1 MNTKRA
7 FGFVGKLLPLVAILL
22 LALTGCGASGK
33 NLSIIKNGVTNYCI
47 VIPENPEDFIQDSAI
62 SLQKKIYK
70 ETEVSMKILSD
81 TAVTDLKKIYLGN
94 TSSELSQKVMSELSY
109 GSYGVGTSGDEMYAV
124 AYTQADMKKAV
135 NIIRDKMLEA
145 LKKDSIK
152 IEAFEEVKD
161 VRDELT
167 DVPVYVTEKGT
178 TVFNAGSEFYE
189 IRVEEADSKD
199 FASYTKALKEKGYT
213 VHSAKKIGN
222 AEYAVYKNDKHALY
236 VNQFDSAMRIVYSD
250 IKTAFLPETEQSAF
264 EKVCDTKGYMVG
276 VTGGADENG
285 MCFVYLLADG
295 TFLIYDGGLDTPDA
309 DHLYEI
315 LHRVAG
321 QHGINEVVIS
331 NWMLT
336 HAHGDHCG
344 CWEPFFRQYA
354 DKVKIERVMFNT
366 SHSDLGNAIS
376 DSQEESAMNSVKT
389 YSPDTELVRLHS
401 GQDFWLADMKVEVL
415 YTIEDLEPGSFE
427 DYNDAS
433 TITRLT
439 INDETIL
446 MTGDAAFG
454 AWGLMCKAYGNAMK
468 SDYLQVPHHGA
479 HDGGTKAAYDL
490 IQPTYLLWPCGDKLY
505 ADDLTSWNKDYGTNL
520 HLLKMVKPE
529 NSYVAGVYDAI
540 NKTERITE
548 FPFSK

>member
-33 NLSIIKNGVTNYCI
+33 NLSIIKNGVTDYCI

-81 TAVTDLKKIYLGN
+81 TAVTDLKKIYIGN
-94 TSSELSQKVMSELSY
+94 TSSDLSQKVMSELTY
-109 GSYGVGTSGDEMYAV
+109 GTYGVGTSGEEMYAV

-135 NIIRDKMLEA
+135 NIIADKMLEA
-145 LKKDSIK
+145 LKNDSIK
-152 IEAFEEVKD
+152 IAAFEEVKS
-161 VRDELT
+161 VRDELA
-167 DVPVYVTEKGT
+167 DVPVYVTEKAT

-189 IRVEEADSKD
+189 IRVEEADAKD
-199 FASYTKALKEKGYT
+199 FAAYTAVLKENGYT
-213 VHSAKKIGN
+213 EHSSKKIGN
-222 AEYAVYKNDKHALY
+222 AEYAVYKNDKNALY

-250 IKTAFLPETEQSAF
+250 MKTAFLPETKQPDF
-264 EKVCDTKGYMVG
+264 EKVCNTKGYMVG
-276 VTGGADENG
+276 VTGGTFENG
-285 MCFVYLLADG
+285 LCFIYLLADG
-295 TFLIYDGGLDTPDA
+295 TFLIYDGGNDAPDA
-309 DHLYEI
+309 DHLYEL
-315 LHRVAG
+315 LHRIAG

-344 CWEPFFRQYA
+344 CWEPFFSKYA

-366 SHSDLGNAIS
+366 SHSDLGVGVS
-376 DSQEESAMNSVKT
+376 ESLEESAMNSVKN
-389 YSPDTELVRLHS
+389 YSENTELVRLHS

-415 YTIEDLEPGSFE
+415 YTVEDLEPGSLD

-439 INDETIL
+439 INNETIL
-446 MTGDAAFG
+446 MTGDASFG
-454 AWGLMCKAYGNAMK
+454 IWGLMCKTYGDALK

-479 HDGGTKAAYDL
+479 HDGGTKEAYNL

-505 ADDLTSWNKDYGTNL
+505 ADDLTPWNKDYGTNL
-520 HLLKMVKPE
+520 HLLTLVKPE

>member
-7 FGFVGKLLPLVAILL
+7 FGFIGKLLPLVAIFI

-47 VIPENPEDFIQDSAI
+47 VIPENPEDFIQESAI

-81 TAVTDLKKIYLGN
+81 TAVTDLKKIYIGN

-109 GSYGVGTSGDEMYAV
+109 GSYGVGTSGEEMYAF

-135 NIIRDKMLEA
+135 NVIVDKLLES
-145 LKKDSIK
+145 LKNDSIK
-152 IEAFEEVKD
+152 IKTFEEVKS
-161 VRDELT
+161 VRDELA
-167 DVPVYVTEKGT
+167 DVPVYVTEKAT
-178 TVFNAGSEFYE
+178 TVFCAGSEFYE
-189 IRVEEADSKD
+189 IRVEEADTKD
-199 FASYTKALKEKGYT
+199 FAAYTKVLKENGYT
-213 VHSAKKIGN
+213 EHSAKKIGN
-222 AEYAVYKNDKHALY
+222 SEYAVYKNDKNALY

-276 VTGGADENG
+276 VTGGTYENG
-285 MCFVYLLADG
+285 LCFIYLLADG
-295 TFLIYDGGLDTPDA
+295 TFLIYDGGNDAPDA
-309 DHLYEI
+309 DHLYEL
-315 LHRVAG
+315 LHRIAG

-336 HAHGDHCG
+336 HAHNDHCG
-344 CWEPFFRQYA
+344 CWEPFFSKYA

-366 SHSDLGNAIS
+366 SHSDLGVGVS
-376 DSQEESAMNSVKT
+376 ESLEETAMNSVKY
-389 YSPDTELVRLHS
+389 YSEDTELVRLHS

-415 YTIEDLEPGSFE
+415 YTVEDLEPGSLE

-433 TITRLT
+433 TLTRLT
-439 INDETIL
+439 VNGETIL
-446 MTGDAAFG
+446 MTGDASFG
-454 AWGLMCKAYGNAMK
+454 VWKLMCKTYGGALK

-479 HDGGTKAAYDL
+479 HDGGTKEAYNL

-505 ADDLTSWNKDYGTNL
+505 ADNLTPWNKDYGANL
-520 HLLKMVKPE
+520 HLLTLVKPE

>member
-47 VIPENPEDFIQDSAI
+47 VIPENPEDFIQESAI

-81 TAVTDLKKIYLGN
+81 TAVTDLKKIYIGN
-94 TSSELSQKVMSELSY
+94 TSSDLSKKVMSELSY
-109 GSYGVGTSGDEMYAV
+109 GTYGVGTSGEELYAV

-135 NIIRDKMLEA
+135 NIIADRMSEA

-161 VRDELT
+161 VRDELV
-167 DVPVYVTEKGT
+167 DVPVYVTEKAT
-178 TVFNAGSEFYE
+178 TIFNAGSEFYE

-199 FASYTKALKEKGYT
+199 FAAYTATLKENGYT
-213 VHSAKKIGN
+213 EHSAKKIGN

-250 IKTAFLPETEQSAF
+250 IKTAFLPDTKQPDF
-264 EKVCDTKGYMVG
+264 EKVCDTKGYMIG
-276 VTGGADENG
+276 VTGGTFENG
-285 MCFVYLLADG
+285 LCFMYLLADG
-295 TFLIYDGGLDTPDA
+295 TFLIYDGGNDAPDA
-309 DHLYEI
+309 DHLYEL
-315 LHRVAG
+315 LHRVAE
-321 QHGINEVVIS
+321 QHGIDEIVIS

-336 HAHGDHCG
+336 HAHNDHCG
-344 CWEPFFRQYA
+344 CWEPFFSKYA
-354 DKVKIERVMFNT
+354 DQVKIERVMFNT
-366 SHSDLGNAIS
+366 SHSDLGVGVGES
-376 DSQEESAMNSVKT
+376 LEESAMNSVKN
-389 YSPDTELVRLHS
+389 YSEDTEVVSLHS

-415 YTIEDLEPGSFE
+415 YTVEDLEPGSLD

-433 TITRLT
+433 TLTRLT
-439 INDETIL
+439 INDETLL
-446 MTGDAAFG
+446 MTGDASFG
-454 AWGLMCKAYGNAMK
+454 VWGLMCKTYGDALK

-479 HDGGTKAAYDL
+479 HDGGTKEAYNM
-490 IQPTYLLWPCGDKLY
+490 IQPTYLLWPCGDNLY
-505 ADDLTSWNKDYGTNL
+505 ADNLTPWNKDYGTNL
-520 HLLKMVKPE
+520 HLLTLVKPE
-529 NSYVAGVYDAI
+529 NSYVAGVYDAT

>member
-1 MNTKRA
+1 MNTKRT
-7 FGFVGKLLPLVAILL
+7 FSFVGKLLPLVAVLL
-22 LALTGCGASGK
+22 LALTGCSASEK

-81 TAVTDLKKIYLGN
+81 TAVTDLKKIYIGN

-109 GSYGVGTSGDEMYAV
+109 GSYGVGTSGEEMYAV

-161 VRDELT
+161 VREELA
-167 DVPVYVTEKGT
+167 DVPVYVTEKAT

-189 IRVEEADSKD
+189 IRVEEADTKD
-199 FASYTKALKEKGYT
+199 FAAYTTSLTENGFT
-213 VHSAKKIGN
+213 EHSAKKIGN
-222 AEYAVYKNDKHALY
+222 AEYAVYKNDKNVLY
-236 VNQFDSAMRIVYSD
+236 INQFDSAMRIVYSD
-250 IKTAFLPETEQSAF
+250 MKTAFLPETKQPDF
-264 EKVCDTKGYMVG
+264 EKVCNTKGYMVG
-276 VTGGADENG
+276 VTGGTFENG
-285 MCFVYLLADG
+285 LCFIYLLADG
-295 TFLIYDGGLDTPDA
+295 TFLIYDGGNDAPDA
-309 DHLYEI
+309 DHLYEL
-315 LHRVAG
+315 LHRIAG

-344 CWEPFFRQYA
+344 CWEPFFSKYA

-366 SHSDLGNAIS
+366 SHSDLGVGVS
-376 DSQEESAMNSVKT
+376 ESLEESAMNSVKN
-389 YSPDTELVRLHS
+389 YSENTELVRLHS

-415 YTIEDLEPGSFE
+415 YTVEDLEPGSLD

-439 INDETIL
+439 INNETIL
-446 MTGDAAFG
+446 MTGDASFG
-454 AWGLMCKAYGNAMK
+454 IWGLMCKTYGDALK

-479 HDGGTKAAYDL
+479 HDGGTKEAYNL

-505 ADDLTSWNKDYGTNL
+505 ADNLTPWNKDYGTNL
-520 HLLKMVKPE
+520 HLLTLVKPE

>member
-1 MNTKRA
+1 MNTKRT

-47 VIPENPEDFIQDSAI
+47 VIPENPEDFIQESAI

-81 TAVTDLKKIYLGN
+81 TAVTDLKKIYIGN
-94 TSSELSQKVMSELSY
+94 TSSDLSKKVMSELSY
-109 GSYGVGTSGDEMYAV
+109 GTYGVGTSGEELYAV

-135 NIIRDKMLEA
+135 NIIADRMSEA

-161 VRDELT
+161 VRDELV
-167 DVPVYVTEKGT
+167 DVPVYVTEKAT
-178 TVFNAGSEFYE
+178 TIFNAGSEFYE

-199 FASYTKALKEKGYT
+199 FAAYTATLKENGYT
-213 VHSAKKIGN
+213 EHSAKKIGN

-250 IKTAFLPETEQSAF
+250 IKTAFLPDTKQPDF
-264 EKVCDTKGYMVG
+264 EKVCDTKGYMIG
-276 VTGGADENG
+276 VTGGTFENG
-285 MCFVYLLADG
+285 LCFMYLLADG
-295 TFLIYDGGLDTPDA
+295 TFLIYDGGNDAPDA
-309 DHLYEI
+309 DHLYEL
-315 LHRVAG
+315 LHRVAE
-321 QHGINEVVIS
+321 QHGIDEIVIS

-336 HAHGDHCG
+336 HAHNDHCG
-344 CWEPFFRQYA
+344 CWEPFFSKYA
-354 DKVKIERVMFNT
+354 DQVKIERVMFNT
-366 SHSDLGNAIS
+366 SHSDLGVGVGES
-376 DSQEESAMNSVKT
+376 LEESAMNSVKN
-389 YSPDTELVRLHS
+389 YSEDTEVVSLHS

-415 YTIEDLEPGSFE
+415 YTVEDLEPGSLD

-433 TITRLT
+433 TLTRLT

-446 MTGDAAFG
+446 MTGDASFG
-454 AWGLMCKAYGNAMK
+454 VWGLMCKTYGDALK

-479 HDGGTKAAYDL
+479 HDGGTKEAYNM
-490 IQPTYLLWPCGDKLY
+490 IQPTYLLWPCGDNLY
-505 ADDLTSWNKDYGTNL
+505 ADNLTPWNKDYGTNL
-520 HLLKMVKPE
+520 HLLTLVKPE
-529 NSYVAGVYDAI
+529 NSYVAGVYDAT